1 MARDALLP
9 NPSADVVI
17 IGGGIVGLATA
28 CYLAR
33 RKVQVV
39 LLEKGRLAGEQSS
52 RNWGFVR
59 QQGRNP
65 AELPMMALANRL
77 WRHIGEEAEADT
89 EWRQGGNLAL
99 AQSEEALALYEEGRE
114 QARQHAIDTRVLS
127 KAEVRELLPDYY
139 GPYLGGLYT
148 PSDGQADPL
157 KGTLAFASAARKAGA
172 DLREYVAAE
181 GFEVAGGR
189 IAGVRTTR
197 GTIRTSSVV
206 CAAGVHSSLL
216 ARMVGLSLPQR
227 TVRSSVALTAP
238 LPHVTDLGVWGG
250 TVGFRQTREGRMVL
264 GRTSAGVADY
274 DVTLDGLR
282 HLRLFLPIFLKN
294 RDMFRMHFG
303 KPLWRDISRRIPGTA
318 GHRHPFAHEVDAEP
332 PVNEKTLASSAA
344 LFETYFPKLRPI
356 TVERGWA
363 GLIDAT
369 PDVLPVL
376 GEARARPGFFFATG
390 FSGHGFG
397 LGPGAGYALA
407 QLVAEGRSE
416 LDLHPM
422 RFERFAEGDMSKAKK
437 IL

>member
-1 MARDALLP
+1 MSPSP
-9 NPSADVVI
+9 NSSADVVI

-33 RKVQVV
+33 RKVGVV
-39 LLEKGRLAGEQSS
+39 LLEKGRLAWEQSS

-59 QQGRNP
+59 QQGRDP
-65 AELPMMALANRL
+65 AELPMMVQANRL
-77 WRHIGEEAEADT
+77 WRAIGEEADADT

-114 QARQHAIDTRVLS
+114 QARQHGIDTRVLS
-127 KAEVRELLPDYY
+127 KAEVRALLPDYQ
-139 GPYLGGLYT
+139 GPYLGGLHT
-148 PSDGQADPL
+148 PSDGQADPY
-157 KGTLAFASAARKAGA
+157 KGTLAFAKAARQAGA
-172 DLREYVAAE
+172 DLREYVAVE
-181 GFEVAGGR
+181 GFELAGGH
-189 IAGVRTTR
+189 IAGVRTTQ
-197 GTIRTSSVV
+197 GSIATNTVV
-206 CAAGVHSSLL
+206 CAAGAHSAFL

-227 TVRSSVALTAP
+227 AVRSSVARTAP
-238 LPHVTDLGVWGG
+238 LPHITDLGVWGG
-250 TVGFRQTREGRMVL
+250 TVGFRQTRDGRVVL

-294 RDMFRMHFG
+294 RDMFRMRVG
-303 KPLWRDISRRIPGTA
+303 KPLWQDIWRRIPGTA
-318 GHRHPFAHEVDAEP
+318 GHRHPFAHAVDEEP

-344 LFETYFPKLRPI
+344 LFQTYFPHLGPVTIEHR
-356 TVERGWA
+356 WA

-369 PDVLPVL
+369 PDLLPVL
-376 GEARARPGFFFATG
+376 GEARARPGFIFATG

-397 LGPGAGYALA
+397 LGPGAGHALA
-407 QLVAEGRSE
+407 QLIAEGRSD
-416 LDLHPM
+416 LDLRPM